1 MLTAELL
8 DKAVITTAAA
18 NSTLSTDAVGDKL
31 KYCLCIVIKTSYN
44 CGVNRVF
51 NSCGIKIF
59 LNCVKVVS
67 ALVTKIVCNLRC
79 ILCNTRTNRTFAVKD
94 SHWVLVK
101 TRKAGVA
108 QLVLVTLK
116 I

>member
-8 DKAVITTAAA
+8 DKTVITTAAA
-18 NSTLSTDAVGDKL
+18 NSTLSTDTIGYKL

-44 CGVNRVF
+44 CGINRVF
-51 NSCGIKIF
+51 NACGIKIF

-79 ILCNTRTNRTFAVKD
+79 VLCNLGTDRTFAVEN
-94 SHWVLVK
+94 SHRVFVK
-101 TRKAGVA
+101 TGKTGVA
-108 QLVLVTLK
+108 QLVLIALK

>member
-1 MLTAELL
+1 MLAAELL
-8 DKAVITTAAA
+8 DKTVITAAA
-18 NSTLSTDAVGDKL
+18 ANCTLSADTVGYEL
-31 KYCLCIVIKTSYN
+31 KYCLSVVIKTSYN

-79 ILCNTRTNRTFAVKD
+79 VLCNLGTDRTFAVKD

-108 QLVLVTLK
+108 QLVLITLK